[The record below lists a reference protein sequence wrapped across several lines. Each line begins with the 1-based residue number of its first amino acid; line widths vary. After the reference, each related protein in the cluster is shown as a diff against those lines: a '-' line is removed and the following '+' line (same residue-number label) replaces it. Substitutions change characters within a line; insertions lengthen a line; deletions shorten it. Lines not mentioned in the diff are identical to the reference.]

1 MKKKSAF
8 LKLTDDLE
16 IMVQGDYCPPEEETN
31 FEGQFDVTKIDIV
44 EGTLIDYTNYVENL
58 MYKIPTLILTDHFS
72 ELALL
77 KIKEI
82 EDDI

>member
-8 LKLTDDLE
+8 LKLQEGLE
-16 IMVQGDYCPPEEETN
+16 IIVQGDYCPPEDETN
-31 FEGQFDVTKIDIV
+31 FGGQFDVTKIDIV
-44 EGTLIDYTNYVENL
+44 EGNLIDYTNYIEQLLFKTPAIV
-58 MYKIPTLILTDHFS
+58 LIDHFA

-77 KIKEI
+77 KII